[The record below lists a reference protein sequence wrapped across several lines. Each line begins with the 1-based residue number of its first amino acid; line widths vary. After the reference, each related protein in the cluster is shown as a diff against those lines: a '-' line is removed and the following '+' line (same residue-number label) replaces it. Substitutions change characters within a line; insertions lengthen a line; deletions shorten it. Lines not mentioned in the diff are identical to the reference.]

1 MTSRRTPR
9 PRQQK
14 TAPTAPDTIAVIGA
28 GRLGTALAL
37 ALSAR
42 GYHVTCFVANDK
54 SNARRAARL
63 VARSAPDHPA
73 PISLAAAE
81 LDHLPASRIYLFATP
96 DDRLAAAA
104 HGVAAAVS
112 AADHNLKGSVA
123 LHTSG
128 ALASDVLQ
136 PLGEL
141 GCACGSLHPLV
152 AVTGDARSGAE
163 ALRGS
168 FYCVEGSARAVRFA
182 RRIVRSLAGHAF
194 AVRAADKALYHL
206 AAVIASGHAVA
217 LFDLACELL
226 RGCGLDAQQARA
238 ALLPLVASTTRN
250 LSARLPAQAL
260 TGTFARADVAT
271 LELHLAALQ
280 NADVPDAKEVYRLL
294 GRRAARLAAE
304 NGADALALQRI
315 FRLLDES

>member
-1 MTSRRTPR
+1 MTSRRQTP
-9 PRQQK
+9 
-14 TAPTAPDTIAVIGA
+14 APHANQTSDTIAVIGA

-42 GYHVTCFVANDK
+42 GYRVTGFVANNK
-54 SNARRAARL
+54 SSSRRAARL
-63 VARSAPDHPA
+63 IARSAPSHPA
-73 PISLAAAE
+73 PLALAAAE
-81 LDHLPASRIYLFATP
+81 LDRLPASRIYLFTTP
-96 DDRLAAAA
+96 DDWLAAAA
-104 HGVAAAVS
+104 HALAAATYGIER
-112 AADHNLKGSVA
+112 DLRNTVA

-136 PLGEL
+136 PLTKL

-152 AVTGDARSGAE
+152 AVTSDAQSGAE
-163 ALRGS
+163 ALRGA
-168 FYCVEGSARAVRFA
+168 FYCVEGDARAVRTA
-182 RRIVRSLAGHAF
+182 RGIVRSLAGRAF
-194 AVRAADKALYHL
+194 AVRAEDKALYHA

-226 RGCGLDAQQARA
+226 RDCGLDAQQARA
-238 ALLPLVASTTRN
+238 VLLPLVTSTVRN
-250 LSARLPAQAL
+250 LTIRAPAQAL
-260 TGTFARADVAT
+260 TGTFARADAAT

-280 NADVPDAKEVYRLL
+280 NAAAPDAKEVYRLL

-304 NGADALALQRI
+304 NGADALALRRI